1 MKPAPLGVMCGMK
14 LRTASALAALA
25 ATLVVAGCGSDAKT
39 DTASSG
45 ARQSADKAYGYDSGK
60 SVKRTDEEQPGAES
74 VTGTAATVVKAAKGS
89 LGTMLADA
97 KGRTLYLWEAD
108 QGAKSACDGPCAD
121 AWPPLTTDGK
131 PSAGEG
137 VKADL
142 LGTSK
147 RADGTLGVTYA
158 GHPLYYFTGDTAAG
172 QANGQ
177 DSDAFGADWYVVS
190 PAGSAIEH

>member
-1 MKPAPLGVMCGMK
+1 ML
-14 LRTASALAALA
+14 LRSASALAALA

-39 DTASSG
+39 DTSSAG
-45 ARQSADKAYGYDSGK
+45 AKQSSDSAYSYGSGTSK
-60 SVKRTDEEQPGAES
+60 QAEPAPETGA
-74 VTGTAATVVKAAKGS
+74 AAAVVKTASGS

-97 KGRTLYLWEAD
+97 DGRTLYLWEAD
-108 QGAKSACDGPCAD
+108 QGAKSACDGPCAE

-131 PSAGEG
+131 PAAGGG

>member
-1 MKPAPLGVMCGMK
+1 MK

-25 ATLVVAGCGSDAKT
+25 ATLVVAGCGSDSKS
-39 DTASSG
+39 DTTPANVSK
-45 ARQSADKAYGYDSGK
+45 SADNSYGYDYGK
-60 SVKRTDEEQPGAES
+60 QDSAATPGAES
-74 VTGTAATVVKAAKGS
+74 KTGTAATVVKSASGS

-97 KGRTLYLWEAD
+97 EGRTLYLWEAD
-108 QGAKSACDGPCAD
+108 QGGASACDGPCAQ

-131 PSAGEG
+131 PTAGDG
-137 VKADL
+137 VKASL

-158 GHPLYYFTGDTAAG
+158 GHPLYYFKGDTAPG

-177 DSDAFGADWYVVS
+177 DSNAFGADWYVVS
-190 PAGSAIEH
+190 PAGAAIEH

>member
-1 MKPAPLGVMCGMK
+1 MK

-25 ATLVVAGCGSDAKT
+25 ATLVVAGCGSDDKTATTPASAKK
-39 DTASSG
+39 
-45 ARQSADKAYGYDSGK
+45 SADSAYGYDDGSSK
-60 SVKRTDEEQPGAES
+60 QAES
-74 VTGTAATVVKAAKGS
+74 TPAAAAGGVTVKAASGS

-108 QGAKSACDGPCAD
+108 QGDKSACDGPCAE

-131 PSAGEG
+131 PTAGDG

-177 DSDAFGADWYVVS
+177 DSKAFGADWYVVS
-190 PAGSAIEH
+190 PAGAAIEH

>member
-1 MKPAPLGVMCGMK
+1 MKPAPRGVISPML

-39 DTASSG
+39 DTASTK
-45 ARQSADKAYGYDSGK
+45 SAGSAYGYDSGTSK
-60 SVKRTDEEQPGAES
+60 QAES
-74 VTGTAATVVKAAKGS
+74 TPAAGSGATVVNAASGP

-97 KGRTLYLWEAD
+97 QGRTLYLWEAD
-108 QGAKSACDGPCAD
+108 QGDKSACDGPCAE

-131 PSAGEG
+131 PAAGDG

-158 GHPLYYFTGDTAAG
+158 GHPLYYFKGDTAAG

-190 PAGSAIEH
+190 PAGAAIEH